1 MKRESGT
8 FTSLGAKPERYP
20 QLCAVGMSKNAT
32 GMTREGGHEP
42 DDREPGNLTKHLINL
57 TGRVSPQENRMSI
70 KSRPTTVRSELTLTN
85 LSTSRLVISV
95 SCTCA
100 VLWMLIASAVG
111 M

>member
-8 FTSLGAKPERYP
+8 FTLLGAKPELYP

-57 TGRVSPQENRMSI
+57 TGRVSPQENRMPI
-70 KSRPTTVRSELTLTN
+70 KFRPTTAMSELTLTN
-85 LSTSRLVISV
+85 LSTSRLLLSV
-95 SCTCA
+95 LCTCA
-100 VLWMLIASAVG
+100 MLWMVIATAIG